1 MRHGVPNSSPRL
13 RAAGGRRLT
22 DETERIAG
30 AYRGYA
36 KDGTKRWSL
45 ANRGNRMAL
54 QERQRAVKALL
65 GSMGLLPLGTRRV
78 LDVGCGAGAEMAR
91 LAELG
96 AEPSA
101 LTGIELL
108 PERVA
113 SAHERFPELDVRVG
127 NAEHIDWADASFD
140 LVLAYTVFSSILDN
154 VMARNVAAEIERVL
168 KPGGVLLWYDFRYD
182 NPRNPN
188 VRKMSESMVR
198 SLFPAF
204 RGELRPITL
213 LPPVSRRLGVTAPM
227 LYAAMAALPPLR
239 SHLLGALVKDGRT

>member
-1 MRHGVPNSSPRL
+1 
-13 RAAGGRRLT
+13 
-22 DETERIAG
+22 
-30 AYRGYA
+30 
-36 KDGTKRWSL
+36 
-45 ANRGNRMAL
+45 
-54 QERQRAVKALL
+54 
-65 GSMGLLPLGTRRV
+65 
-78 LDVGCGAGAEMAR
+78 MAR

-127 NAEHIDWADASFD
+127 NAEHIDCADASFD

-154 VMARNVAAEIERVL
+154 VMARNVAAEIERAL

>member
-1 MRHGVPNSSPRL
+1 MRHRVPNSSPRL

-22 DETERIAG
+22 DETDRIAG

-127 NAEHIDWADASFD
+127 NAEHIDCADASFD

-154 VMARNVAAEIERVL
+154 VMARNVAAEIERAL

-188 VRKMSESMVR
+188 VRKVSESMVR

>member
-1 MRHGVPNSSPRL
+1 MWHGVPNSPSRL
-13 RAAGGRRLT
+13 RAFGGSTLT

-36 KDGTKRWSL
+36 EDGTKRWSQ

-65 GSMGLLPLGTRRV
+65 QTMGLLPLETRRV
-78 LDVGCGAGAEMAR
+78 LDVGCGAGAELAR
-91 LAELG
+91 LVDLG

-113 SAHERFPELDVRVG
+113 SAHERFPELDVRAG
-127 NAEHIDWADASFD
+127 NAEHIDWPDACFD

-188 VRKMSESMVR
+188 VRKMNESMVR

-213 LPPVSRRLGVTAPM
+213 LPPLSRRLGVTAPM
-227 LYAAMAALPPLR
+227 LYPAMAAISPLR
-239 SHLLGALVKDGRT
+239 SHLLGALVKDDRK

>member
-1 MRHGVPNSSPRL
+1 MRHRVPNSSPRL

-22 DETERIAG
+22 DETDRIAG

-127 NAEHIDWADASFD
+127 NAEHIDCADASFD

-154 VMARNVAAEIERVL
+154 VMARNVAAEIERAL

-204 RGELRPITL
+204 SGELRPITL